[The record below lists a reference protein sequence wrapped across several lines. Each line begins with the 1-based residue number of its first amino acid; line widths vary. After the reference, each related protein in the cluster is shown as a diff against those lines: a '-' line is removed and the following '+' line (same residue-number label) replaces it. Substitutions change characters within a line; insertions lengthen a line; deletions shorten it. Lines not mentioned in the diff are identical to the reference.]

1 MKNEKSNTKCI
12 NFLEKFD
19 EIVEAYIKEKNSTK
33 QVLSEIFEIYTDDIY
48 SFDEFSKK
56 INSIK
61 IKIRDE
67 IEKTYTSTEK
77 DLFEQYMLVN
87 NVVTSELVE
96 KSFYYAFSIAISL
109 RDEIDRYK
117 NKDI

>member
-48 SFDEFSKK
+48 SFD
-56 INSIK
+56 
-61 IKIRDE
+61 
-67 IEKTYTSTEK
+67 
-77 DLFEQYMLVN
+77 
-87 NVVTSELVE
+87 
-96 KSFYYAFSIAISL
+96 
-109 RDEIDRYK
+109 
-117 NKDI
+117 